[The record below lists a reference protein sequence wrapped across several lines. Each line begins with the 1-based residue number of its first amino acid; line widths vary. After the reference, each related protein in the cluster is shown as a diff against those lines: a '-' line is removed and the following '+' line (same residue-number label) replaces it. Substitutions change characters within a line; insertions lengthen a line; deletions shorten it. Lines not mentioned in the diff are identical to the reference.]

1 MLLLTTSDI
10 TTTAWILA
18 LTAAFVIGI
27 SKAGIKG
34 IAIINVTLMAL
45 AFGAK
50 ESTGLVVP
58 LLVLGDAFAGYLL
71 QQTRPME
78 IYNCFFALDDFGNF
92 DRHGHWKRFAG
103 DHL

>member
-50 ESTGLVVP
+50 ESTGWLSP
-58 LLVLGDAFAGYLL
+58 YWYWRCLCGYLL